1 MKVNNTIKLGLM
13 PPLSGIV
20 GIYGNEISL
29 AGKIAC
35 QEINENGGVLG
46 KKLEL
51 IIEDDG
57 SLPQTAVIAAKKL
70 ITQHK
75 CVAIIGNLLS
85 NSRISVAYEVAETYK
100 IPYLN
105 FSFYEG
111 SIMSRYFFHFAALP
125 NQQIDKMIPYM
136 QQKYGSKMFFA
147 GNNYEWPRGSI
158 QAAKH
163 SLNLL
168 HGTVVGEEYFPID
181 TEVGKLEKLIDR
193 LEESGADVFVPY
205 FAGNDQLNLL
215 TIFTKKKLK
224 GKIAVVMGHYDE
236 IMTSNLPAEVR
247 DGFYSSN
254 TYFMQVK
261 TPENENYLKRL
272 AKMPGIN
279 GIFPNGNGVLTNFGE
294 GAYLC
299 VKAFAIAANKA
310 GSLNSEDLIQTLETV
325 KFKGPQ
331 GFVQMDKETHHAKI
345 NTYLSKSQKD
355 GTFSII
361 EKFEVAEPII
371 PQRYRHLK
379 MRSQAALE
387 SEIRL
392 QSRIFENLTEGVCL
406 FRLINQNIVYTNQ
419 GFDNMFGYDYKE
431 ILEENISIIYAT
443 DKVDSYVR
451 IEKINKELNKC
462 GVWKGEI
469 ECVNKRG
476 DSLLCSITISTFTH
490 AHYGEL
496 LMAVYQDI
504 TEQKHAEQELLK
516 AKERAEENETKFRE
530 LFSRVG
536 DAIFIYNPDTF
547 EIIEANKATSDLYG
561 YSHDELIGMSCIKF
575 STEVEKSKS
584 VATSIKNKKEI
595 KVNLRYHKK
604 KDGTDVFVELTT
616 YNILVNGK
624 NIVYSVCHDITNIKK
639 TETELIKA
647 KEKAEESDLLK
658 SAFLANM
665 SHEIRTPM
673 NGILGFSDLLKE
685 PNLSGEEQK
694 KYIEIIEKSGARMLN
709 IINDII
715 DISKIESGQMKL
727 SMSET
732 SVNDKLEYI
741 YTFFKPEVEK
751 KGLKFSLKNKLLSK
765 EATIITDPDKF
776 LAILINLVK
785 NAIKYTNEGTIEFG
799 CENKGKYFE
808 GFVKDTG
815 IGIPKDRQEAIF
827 ERFIQADIE
836 DKMARQGAG
845 LGLAITKAYTEM
857 LGGKIWLESEE
868 GIGSTFYFTL
878 PYKTEPEE
886 KIVVQNVLPSDKADS
901 QISNLKILIVED
913 DETSEMLISI
923 NVKEFCNKVIKAR
936 TGAEAIEACRNIPDI
951 DLILM
956 DIQMPD
962 LNGYEATR
970 QIRQFN
976 KDVVIIAQTAFGLIG
991 DRGKSLAAG
1000 CNDYI
1005 SKPINKTE
1013 LLALMQKYFNK

>member
-1 MKVNNTIKLGLM
+1 MKDNDTIKIGLM
-13 PPLSGIV
+13 PPLSGVV

-35 QEINENGGVLG
+35 QEVNENGGVLG

-57 SLPQTAVIAAKKL
+57 SLPKTAVIAAKKL
-70 ITQHK
+70 VTQHK

-85 NSRISVAYEVAETYK
+85 NSRISVAYEVSEPYK

-136 QQKYGSKMFFA
+136 QQKYGSKMYFA

-158 QAAKH
+158 HAAKLA
-163 SLNLL
+163 LNLAQ
-168 HGTVVGEEYFPID
+168 GTVVGEEYFPIN
-181 TEVGKLEKLIDR
+181 TEIEELEKLIFR
-193 LEESGADVFVPY
+193 LEKSGADVFVPY
-205 FAGNDQLNLL
+205 FAGNDQINLL

-236 IMTSNLPAEVR
+236 VMTSNLPVEVR

-254 TYFMQVK
+254 TYFMRIK

-272 AKMPGIN
+272 ANMPGIN

-310 GSLNSEDLIQTLETV
+310 GSLNSEDLIQALETV
-325 KFKGPQ
+325 KLKGPQ

-345 NTYLSKSQKD
+345 NTYLSKSEKD

-361 EKFEVAEPII
+361 EKFEVTKPII

-379 MRSQAALE
+379 LQSQAALE

-392 QSRIFENLTEGVCL
+392 QSRIFEHLTEGVSL
-406 FRLINQNIVYTNQ
+406 MKLSNQNIVYTNQ

-431 ILEENISIIYAT
+431 ILDKNISIIYAA
-443 DKVDSYVR
+443 DKYDSSVG
-451 IEKINKELNKC
+451 IEKINKELNRY

-469 ECVNKRG
+469 HCVHKKGNP
-476 DSLLCSITISTFTH
+476 LVCSTTISTFTH
-490 AHYGEL
+490 AQYGEL

-504 TEQKHAEQELLK
+504 TRQKQAEKELIK
-516 AKERAEENETKFRE
+516 AKERAEE
-530 LFSRVG
+530 
-536 DAIFIYNPDTF
+536 
-547 EIIEANKATSDLYG
+547 SD
-561 YSHDELIGMSCIKF
+561 
-575 STEVEKSKS
+575 
-584 VATSIKNKKEI
+584 
-595 KVNLRYHKK
+595 R
-604 KDGTDVFVELTT
+604 
-616 YNILVNGK
+616 
-624 NIVYSVCHDITNIKK
+624 
-639 TETELIKA
+639 
-647 KEKAEESDLLK
+647 LK
-658 SAFLANM
+658 SAFLSNM

-673 NGILGFSDLLKE
+673 NGILGFSELLKD

-694 KYIEIIEKSGARMLN
+694 SYIKIIEESGARMLN

-715 DISKIESGQMKL
+715 DISKIESGQMTL
-727 SMSET
+727 SLSKID
-732 SVNDKLEYI
+732 VNDNLEYI
-741 YTFFKPEVEK
+741 YTFFKPAVEK
-751 KGLKFSLKNKLLSK
+751 KRLKFILSNKLQSNETTIRTDK
-765 EATIITDPDKF
+765 EKF
-776 LAILINLVK
+776 LAILTNLVK
-785 NAIKYTNEGTIEFG
+785 NAIKYTKEGTIEFG
-799 CENKGKYFE
+799 CENKGKYLE

-815 IGIPKDRQEAIF
+815 IGIPEDRQKAIF

-845 LGLAITKAYTEM
+845 LGLAISKSYVEL
-857 LGGKIWLESEE
+857 LGGKIWVESKT
-868 GIGSTFYFTL
+868 GIGSSFYFTI
-878 PYKTEPEE
+878 PYVTETDNQSTFIQPATEVRVE
-886 KIVVQNVLPSDKADS
+886 N
-901 QISNLKILIVED
+901 QIKSLKILIAED
-913 DETSEMLISI
+913 DETSEILITI
-923 NVKEFCNKVIKAR
+923 DIKPFGKEILIAR
-936 TGAEAIEACRNIPDI
+936 TGLEAVEICRNNPDI

-956 DIQMPD
+956 DIHMPEM
-962 LNGYEATR
+962 NGYAVTR

-976 KDVVIIAQTAFGLIG
+976 NAVIIIAQTAYGLSE
-991 DRGKSLAAG
+991 DREKALESG

-1005 SKPINKTE
+1005 SKPIKKE
-1013 LLALMQKYFNK
+1013 KLESVIQKHFNKSNVKLTENKSS

>member
-1 MKVNNTIKLGLM
+1 MQPMITEQSCLKCHAHQGYKIGDVRGGIGISIPMNLILERTAQQKKRNIILFSLLWVIGFIGL
-13 PPLSGIV
+13 SFG
-20 GIYGNEISL
+20 Y
-29 AGKIAC
+29 
-35 QEINENGGVLG
+35 
-46 KKLEL
+46 KKLDNSLQKQEQVEKAIKVQNKEL
-51 IIEDDG
+51 I
-57 SLPQTAVIAAKKL
+57 K
-70 ITQHK
+70 
-75 CVAIIGNLLS
+75 
-85 NSRISVAYEVAETYK
+85 
-100 IPYLN
+100 
-105 FSFYEG
+105 
-111 SIMSRYFFHFAALP
+111 
-125 NQQIDKMIPYM
+125 
-136 QQKYGSKMFFA
+136 
-147 GNNYEWPRGSI
+147 
-158 QAAKH
+158 
-163 SLNLL
+163 
-168 HGTVVGEEYFPID
+168 
-181 TEVGKLEKLIDR
+181 TE
-193 LEESGADVFVPY
+193 
-205 FAGNDQLNLL
+205 
-215 TIFTKKKLK
+215 KKLK
-224 GKIAVVMGHYDE
+224 KQNKE
-236 IMTSNLPAEVR
+236 
-247 DGFYSSN
+247 YS
-254 TYFMQVK
+254 
-261 TPENENYLKRL
+261 
-272 AKMPGIN
+272 
-279 GIFPNGNGVLTNFGE
+279 
-294 GAYLC
+294 
-299 VKAFAIAANKA
+299 
-310 GSLNSEDLIQTLETV
+310 
-325 KFKGPQ
+325 
-331 GFVQMDKETHHAKI
+331 
-345 NTYLSKSQKD
+345 
-355 GTFSII
+355 
-361 EKFEVAEPII
+361 
-371 PQRYRHLK
+371 
-379 MRSQAALE
+379 AL
-387 SEIRL
+387 
-392 QSRIFENLTEGVCL
+392 
-406 FRLINQNIVYTNQ
+406 
-419 GFDNMFGYDYKE
+419 
-431 ILEENISIIYAT
+431 
-443 DKVDSYVR
+443 
-451 IEKINKELNKC
+451 NKELAASEEKIRATN
-462 GVWKGEI
+462 E
-469 ECVNKRG
+469 
-476 DSLLCSITISTFTH
+476 
-490 AHYGEL
+490 EL
-496 LMAVYQDI
+496 LI
-504 TEQKHAEQELLK
+504 
-516 AKERAEENETKFRE
+516 
-530 LFSRVG
+530 
-536 DAIFIYNPDTF
+536 
-547 EIIEANKATSDLYG
+547 
-561 YSHDELIGMSCIKF
+561 
-575 STEVEKSKS
+575 
-584 VATSIKNKKEI
+584 
-595 KVNLRYHKK
+595 
-604 KDGTDVFVELTT
+604 
-616 YNILVNGK
+616 
-624 NIVYSVCHDITNIKK
+624 
-639 TETELIKA
+639 A
-647 KEKAEESDLLK
+647 KEKAEESDRLK

-715 DISKIESGQMKL
+715 DISKIESGQIKL

-732 SVNDKLEYI
+732 NVNDKLEYI
-741 YTFFKPEVEK
+741 YTFFKPEAEK

>member
-1 MKVNNTIKLGLM
+1 MKTIRVRYYLAILFCWTI
-13 PPLSGIV
+13 LIV
-20 GIYGNEISL
+20 SLIIFDFSKIEKEKDNLAKNEARANFNKDQAIRFWASSH
-29 AGKIAC
+29 
-35 QEINENGGVLG
+35 GGVYVPIDSMTQPNPALSHIPERDIETPSG
-46 KKLEL
+46 KKLTLMNPAYMIRQLNEYFAKDYGVVGHITSKILMRPENIPDEWELNALNQFEKGIKEVSEYSFINGKPYLRLMQPMITEQSCLKCHAHQGYKIGDVRGGIGISIPMNLILERTAQQKKRNIILFSLLWVIGFIGLSFGYKKLDNSLQKQEQVEKAIKVQNKEL
-51 IIEDDG
+51 I
-57 SLPQTAVIAAKKL
+57 K
-70 ITQHK
+70 
-75 CVAIIGNLLS
+75 
-85 NSRISVAYEVAETYK
+85 
-100 IPYLN
+100 
-105 FSFYEG
+105 
-111 SIMSRYFFHFAALP
+111 
-125 NQQIDKMIPYM
+125 
-136 QQKYGSKMFFA
+136 
-147 GNNYEWPRGSI
+147 
-158 QAAKH
+158 
-163 SLNLL
+163 
-168 HGTVVGEEYFPID
+168 
-181 TEVGKLEKLIDR
+181 TE
-193 LEESGADVFVPY
+193 
-205 FAGNDQLNLL
+205 
-215 TIFTKKKLK
+215 KKLK
-224 GKIAVVMGHYDE
+224 KQNKE
-236 IMTSNLPAEVR
+236 
-247 DGFYSSN
+247 YS
-254 TYFMQVK
+254 
-261 TPENENYLKRL
+261 
-272 AKMPGIN
+272 
-279 GIFPNGNGVLTNFGE
+279 
-294 GAYLC
+294 
-299 VKAFAIAANKA
+299 
-310 GSLNSEDLIQTLETV
+310 
-325 KFKGPQ
+325 
-331 GFVQMDKETHHAKI
+331 
-345 NTYLSKSQKD
+345 
-355 GTFSII
+355 
-361 EKFEVAEPII
+361 
-371 PQRYRHLK
+371 
-379 MRSQAALE
+379 AL
-387 SEIRL
+387 
-392 QSRIFENLTEGVCL
+392 
-406 FRLINQNIVYTNQ
+406 
-419 GFDNMFGYDYKE
+419 
-431 ILEENISIIYAT
+431 
-443 DKVDSYVR
+443 
-451 IEKINKELNKC
+451 NKELAASEEKIRATN
-462 GVWKGEI
+462 E
-469 ECVNKRG
+469 
-476 DSLLCSITISTFTH
+476 
-490 AHYGEL
+490 EL
-496 LMAVYQDI
+496 LI
-504 TEQKHAEQELLK
+504 
-516 AKERAEENETKFRE
+516 
-530 LFSRVG
+530 
-536 DAIFIYNPDTF
+536 
-547 EIIEANKATSDLYG
+547 
-561 YSHDELIGMSCIKF
+561 
-575 STEVEKSKS
+575 
-584 VATSIKNKKEI
+584 
-595 KVNLRYHKK
+595 
-604 KDGTDVFVELTT
+604 
-616 YNILVNGK
+616 
-624 NIVYSVCHDITNIKK
+624 
-639 TETELIKA
+639 A
-647 KEKAEESDLLK
+647 KEKAEESDRLK

-715 DISKIESGQMKL
+715 DISKIESGQIKL

-732 SVNDKLEYI
+732 NVNDKLEYI
-741 YTFFKPEVEK
+741 YTFFKPEAEK